1 MKEKVTLDILTFA
14 AHPDDVELAASGT
27 VVKHVSMGK
36 TVGVVDLTKGEMG
49 TRGTVEQ
56 RAAEAA
62 ESTKILGLSARV
74 NLGLKDCFFDE
85 NEQDLLKIVEQIRRF
100 NPKIVLCN
108 AISDRHPDHSR
119 ASSLVSRACFLA
131 GLQKIK
137 TNFNGSQQVAFRP
150 DAVYHYIQD
159 RWVDPDFIVDVT
171 AYYDKKIQSIL
182 AFKSQFFNPD
192 SVEPETPI
200 SSEGFIDSIKA
211 KDMVLGRFINAK
223 YAEGFTVERFLGVED
238 ITKLK

>member
-1 MKEKVTLDILTFA
+1 MKDKVTLDILAFA
-14 AHPDDVELAASGT
+14 AHPDDIELAASGT
-27 VVKHVSMGK
+27 VIKHISMGK
-36 TVGVVDLTKGEMG
+36 KVGVVDLTKGELG
-49 TRGTVEQ
+49 TRGTVQE
-56 RAAEAA
+56 RTTEAA
-62 ESTKILGLSARV
+62 VSSKIMGLTTRV
-74 NLGLKDCFFDE
+74 NLGLRDCFFDE

-108 AISDRHPDHSR
+108 AINDRHPDHSR
-119 ASSLVSRACFLA
+119 ASRLVSRACFLA
-131 GLQKIK
+131 GLQKIQS
-137 TNFNGSQQVAFRP
+137 NFNGTQQVAFRP

-171 AYYDKKIQSIL
+171 AHYDKKIQSIL

-192 SVEPETPI
+192 SVEPDTPI
-200 SSEGFIDSIKA
+200 SSEGFIDYIKA

-223 YAEGFTVERFLGVED
+223 YGEGFTVERFFGVED

>member
-1 MKEKVTLDILTFA
+1 MEEKVTLDILAFA

-27 VVKHVSMGK
+27 VVKHISMGK
-36 TVGVVDLTKGEMG
+36 RVGIVDLTKGEMG
-49 TRGTVEQ
+49 TRGTVED

-74 NLGLKDCFFDE
+74 NLGLRDCFFDE

-131 GLQKIK
+131 GLQKVK
-137 TNFNGSQQVAFRP
+137 TNFNGNQQVAFRP
-150 DAVYHYIQD
+150 EAVYHYIQD

-182 AFKSQFFNPD
+182 AFKSQFFDPE

-223 YAEGFTVERFLGVED
+223 YGEGFTVERFLGVED

>member
-1 MKEKVTLDILTFA
+1 MEEKVTLDILAFA

-27 VVKHVSMGK
+27 VVKHISMGK
-36 TVGVVDLTKGEMG
+36 RVGIVDLTKGEMG
-49 TRGTVEQ
+49 TRGTVED

-131 GLQKIK
+131 GLQKVK
-137 TNFNGSQQVAFRP
+137 TNFNGNQQVAFRP
-150 DAVYHYIQD
+150 EAVYHYNQD

-182 AFKSQFFNPD
+182 AFKSQFFDPE

-223 YAEGFTVERFLGVED
+223 YGEGFTVERFLGVED

>member
-1 MKEKVTLDILTFA
+1 MKEKVTLDILAFA

-119 ASSLVSRACFLA
+119 ASRLVSRACFLA

-171 AYYDKKIQSIL
+171 AYYDKKNSINTC
-182 AFKSQFFNPD
+182 FQ
-192 SVEPETPI
+192 I
-200 SSEGFIDSIKA
+200 SIF
-211 KDMVLGRFINAK
+211 
-223 YAEGFTVERFLGVED
+223 
-238 ITKLK
+238 

>member
-1 MKEKVTLDILTFA
+1 MKEKVTLDILAFA

-182 AFKSQFFNPD
+182 AFKSQFFDPE

-223 YAEGFTVERFLGVED
+223 YGEGFTVERFLGVED

>member
-1 MKEKVTLDILTFA
+1 MEEKVTLDILAFA

-27 VVKHVSMGK
+27 VVKHISMGK
-36 TVGVVDLTKGEMG
+36 RVGIVDLTKGEMG
-49 TRGTVEQ
+49 TRGTVED

-74 NLGLKDCFFDE
+74 NLGLRDCFFDE

-131 GLQKIK
+131 GLQKVK
-137 TNFNGSQQVAFRP
+137 TNFNGNQQVAFRP
-150 DAVYHYIQD
+150 EAVYHYIQD

-182 AFKSQFFNPD
+182 AFKSQFFDPE

-223 YAEGFTVERFLGVED
+223 YGEVFTVERFLGVED